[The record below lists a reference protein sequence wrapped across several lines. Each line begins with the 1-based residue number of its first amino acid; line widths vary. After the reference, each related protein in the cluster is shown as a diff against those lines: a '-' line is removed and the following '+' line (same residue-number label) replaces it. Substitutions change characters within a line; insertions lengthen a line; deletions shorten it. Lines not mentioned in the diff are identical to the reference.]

1 MKYRIF
7 SFADLYGGQWL
18 VIRMRDLRIVH
29 AAPPRSIWEALR
41 WVKTWGDTDYIENKK
56 GRELSY
62 RAIEKIFAIMEV
74 QYERRDPP
82 DHDQWLRQIE
92 RVQKETGS

>member
-29 AAPPRSIWEALR
+29 AAPPRSIWE
-41 WVKTWGDTDYIENKK
+41 
-56 GRELSY
+56 
-62 RAIEKIFAIMEV
+62 
-74 QYERRDPP
+74 
-82 DHDQWLRQIE
+82 LRQIE
-92 RVQKETGS
+92 RVQKEAGS